1 MSRHPKREEEK
12 KEGKGERKKRRG
24 RVREKKRRK
33 RVESK
38 IKLRYDWVLVNDI
51 EEGSQFIH
59 LVEVACESACQVES
73 EAINVHLCDPV
84 TETVHN

>member
-1 MSRHPKREEEK
+1 M
-12 KEGKGERKKRRG
+12 
-24 RVREKKRRK
+24 
-33 RVESK
+33 ESK
-38 IKLRYDWVLVNDI
+38 IKLRYDWVLVNDV
-51 EEGSQFIH
+51 EEGSQLIH